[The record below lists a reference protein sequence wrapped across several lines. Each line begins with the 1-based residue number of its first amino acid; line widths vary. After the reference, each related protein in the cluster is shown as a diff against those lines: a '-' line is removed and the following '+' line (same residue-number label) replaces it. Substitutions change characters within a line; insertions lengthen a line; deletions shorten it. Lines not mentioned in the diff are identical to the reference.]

1 MNKYNDS
8 NHINFAEI
16 ARKDNVKNSNNVM
29 PLNERFSYI
38 KKKLKLNATDVT
50 RNRHRKLRLES
61 ANIAIPV
68 EPASKKVEEY
78 LTKNMVPDE
87 YKIGQLTVLQ
97 EFIKPIIKRGILV
110 KDTVTN
116 SGRKMRYPD
125 IIKDLLLQYQ

>member
-38 KKKLKLNATDVT
+38 KKKLKLNATDIT

-97 EFIKPIIKRGILV
+97 ECIKPIIKRGILV
-110 KDTVTN
+110 TDTVTN
-116 SGRKMRYPD
+116 SGRKMPYSD
-125 IIKDLLLQYQ
+125 IIKELLLQYQ

>member
-1 MNKYNDS
+1 
-8 NHINFAEI
+8 
-16 ARKDNVKNSNNVM
+16 
-29 PLNERFSYI
+29 
-38 KKKLKLNATDVT
+38 
-50 RNRHRKLRLES
+50 
-61 ANIAIPV
+61 
-68 EPASKKVEEY
+68 
-78 LTKNMVPDE
+78 MVPDE